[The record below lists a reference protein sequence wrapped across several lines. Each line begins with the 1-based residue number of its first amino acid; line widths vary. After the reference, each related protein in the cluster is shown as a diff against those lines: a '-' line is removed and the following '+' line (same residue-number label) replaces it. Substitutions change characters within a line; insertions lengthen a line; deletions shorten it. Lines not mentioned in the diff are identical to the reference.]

1 MIDAIAKFCM
11 DARDRGLLLDPA
23 DVIADGEIHRCDVEA
38 PGSSGRNDGAYKLHL
53 DERPAGWFT
62 NHRDGLPGQT
72 WKADLPPMI
81 PAEREAYRIKLQED
95 RKQREEAQR
104 KKRDAIRAKSQQILE
119 TSPRATNDNAY
130 AKNKGIDV
138 AGLKVRTYAGD
149 LVIGEMPCDG
159 ALVVPMFVI
168 GVEGHP
174 ELSGLQ
180 FIQGDGTKRFFGSV
194 EGAFFVIGRPEK
206 TGTLLLCEGFSTGAS
221 LHEAS
226 GLPVLVAF
234 NCGNLEPVCRTA
246 RQRWPDARIV
256 IAADDDWKTRRP
268 SGEPWNPGLE
278 CANAAARAC
287 GGLVA
292 VPTFPPDRGDKQTDF
307 NDSMLAMGPEAVRK
321 ALEAAQAPSDVP
333 TQPQAPSTRLEPSM
347 AVQLTRGDAVKIVSI
362 GWYWQGYLPAGK
374 LVLIGGAPGTG
385 KTTLA
390 ITFAAT
396 ITTGGAWPDGTRAEA
411 GDVLIWSGEDSVSDT
426 LAGRFKAAGADM
438 KRVYFVTG
446 VNTAKGGRPFDPAQ
460 DFPALLDVAQG
471 IPKLRLII
479 VDPVVMA
486 VQGDSHK
493 NAETRRGLQPLVDF
507 AERTGAVLL
516 GVTHFSKGTQ
526 GRETT
531 ERITGSVAFTA
542 VARLVLVAAR
552 VDDVNGGG
560 RVLVRSKSNLGPD
573 GGGFKYDL
581 EQITLDG
588 GAIASRVTWGESLD
602 GNARDIL
609 ATAEVSADPTDREE
623 QQGAVEWLR
632 HVLSEGGGELLKSEV
647 MRRGREAGFPE
658 RTLQRARERLGA
670 VAKVEGFGGDKRSVW
685 KLSPSSIHATEAP
698 IVPIVPAFLNGINGT
713 NGGTHDDMERF

>member
-1 MIDAIAKFCM
+1 MDAITKFCIDAQA
-11 DARDRGLLLDPA
+11 RGLLLDPA

-38 PGSSGRNDGAYKLHL
+38 RGSSGKNDGAYKLHL

-72 WKADLPPMI
+72 WKVDLPPMSH
-81 PAEREAYRIKLQED
+81 AEREAYRIKTQED
-95 RKQREEAQR
+95 RRQREEAQR
-104 KKRDAIRAKSQQILE
+104 KKREADRARAQQILE
-119 TSPRATNDNAY
+119 TSPRASNDNPY
-130 AKNKGIDV
+130 AKRKRIRV
-138 AGLKVRTYAGD
+138 EGLKVRSYT
-149 LVIGEMPCDG
+149 GEIFKLPCNDT
-159 ALVVPMFVI
+159 LVVPMFVI
-168 GVEGHP
+168 GAEDRP
-174 ELSGLQ
+174 ELAGLQ
-180 FIQGDGTKRFFGSV
+180 FIWGDGEKRFLGPV

-206 TGTLLLCEGFSTGAS
+206 TGTLLVSEGFSTGAS

-246 RQRWPDARIV
+246 RKRWPDIRLV

-268 SGEPWNPGLE
+268 NGEPWNPGIE
-278 CANAAARAC
+278 CANAAALAS

-292 VPTFPPDRGDKQTDF
+292 IPAFPADRADKQTDF

-321 ALEAAQAPSDVP
+321 ALEGAQAPSDTP
-333 TQPQAPSTRLEPSM
+333 AQPQAPSTRLEPSG
-347 AVQLTRGDAVKIVSI
+347 AVQLARGDTIKIACI
-362 GWYWQGYLPAGK
+362 DWYWPAYLPAGK

-396 ITTGGAWPDGTRAEA
+396 ITKGGAWPDGTRAEPA
-411 GDVLIWSGEDSVSDT
+411 DVLIWSGEDSVSDT

-438 KRVYFVTG
+438 SRVYFVTG
-446 VNTAKGGRPFDPAQ
+446 VSTTKGGRPFDPAS
-460 DFPALLDVAQG
+460 DFPALLDTAQS

-507 AERTGAVLL
+507 AEKTGAVLL

-526 GRETT
+526 GREPI
-531 ERITGSVAFTA
+531 ERITGSLAFAA
-542 VARLVLVAAR
+542 VARLVLVAAK
-552 VDDVNGGG
+552 VDEANGGG

-581 EQITLDG
+581 EQVTLDG
-588 GAIASRVTWGESLD
+588 GALASRVVWGEALD

-609 ATAEVSADPTDREE
+609 ATAEVSSDAADREE
-623 QQGAVEWLR
+623 QHGAVEWLR
-632 HVLSEGGGELLKSEV
+632 HILSEGGGELLKSEV
-647 MRRGREAGFPE
+647 MRRGREAGFAE
-658 RTLQRARERLGA
+658 RTLQRARDRVGA
-670 VAKVEGFGGDKRSVW
+670 VAKVSGFGADKRSVW
-685 KLSPSSIHATEAP
+685 KLPAPMHATETP
-698 IVPIVPAFLNGINGT
+698 FTPPKLTGTGGT
-713 NGGTHDDMERF
+713 NGGMHADAEVF